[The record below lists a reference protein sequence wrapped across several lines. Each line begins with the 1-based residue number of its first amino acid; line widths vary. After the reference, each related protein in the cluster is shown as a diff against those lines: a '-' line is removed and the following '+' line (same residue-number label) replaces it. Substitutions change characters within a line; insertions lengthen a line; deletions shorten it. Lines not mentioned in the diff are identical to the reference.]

1 VAEKS
6 KKLKQKLEKLE
17 TLDNFYN
24 DYIVSK
30 QDLEKDE
37 GSKKIFSLDRY
48 HLTAQE
54 FVDCLT
60 KCLDERG
67 VCQLH

>member
-1 VAEKS
+1 MVEKS
-6 KKLKQKLEKLE
+6 KKLKQKLEELE

-37 GSKKIFSLDRY
+37 DTKKIFSLERY
-48 HLTAQE
+48 HLIA
-54 FVDCLT
+54 
-60 KCLDERG
+60 
-67 VCQLH
+67 